1 MANKTG
7 IEWCDYTINPI
18 IGCTKCS
25 PGCDNCYAEKF
36 AARHAKNPKTA
47 ARYSRVIT
55 DGKWNGRTDVA
66 FLKCFRG
73 LPVNPKRI
81 FVGSMG
87 DVFHDNI
94 AEIDIQQLFKYMQ
107 ICHQHTFMLLTKRPE
122 RMRHLMALEN
132 ELREKDD
139 EEGIENRAFQEWPLP
154 NVWLGVTVCN
164 QQEVDEKIP
173 ILLSTPAAK
182 RFVSAEPMLGPVDL
196 RGKLMRWTRPDA
208 SGSWFSPVPGKVPE
222 RLLDWVI
229 CGGETGPG
237 ARTMNPDWARSLR
250 DQCKATGVPF
260 FFKKMTGKAPIPDDL
275 MIREIPK

>member
-55 DGKWNGRTDVA
+55 DGKLNGRTDVA

-154 NVWLGVTVCN
+154 NVWLGITVCN
-164 QQEVDEKIP
+164 QAEADEKIP
-173 ILLSTPAAK
+173 ILLATPAAK
-182 RFVSAEPMLGPVDL
+182 RFVSVEPMLGPVDL
-196 RGKLMRWTRPDA
+196 TRIRHGNDPDL
-208 SGSWFSPVPGKVPE
+208 PVLPE
-222 RLLDWVI
+222 WVI

-250 DQCKATGVPF
+250 DQCKAADVPF